1 MNINKKTLAIFPI
14 ILYIIANMLFYSVI
28 FNDYVNRKVF
38 FITGFLL
45 LCEIIFW
52 IVIFYFVN
60 SVKSIQQWEKY
71 LIEGIFLAGIAATG
85 IGRILLNS
93 SPYVND
99 LLNSSTTL
107 IYLFGSGRVLML
119 FCGFLLFGYVYKPVN
134 WLIRLV
140 AFLNIFIAFLI
151 WLDFDNTISSSIR
164 IVMGLI
170 AIMYVS
176 LFKEIE
182 TKEVKMEVKNEKKII
197 NSSFSNISIIC
208 GGKLRKEKRNGY
220 R

>member
-1 MNINKKTLAIFPI
+1 MNINKKLLAIFLI
-14 ILYIIANMLFYSVI
+14 ILYIIANMMFYSVI

-38 FITGFLL
+38 FITGFLF

-52 IVIFYFVN
+52 IVVFYFVN
-60 SVKSIQQWEKY
+60 KVKNIQQWEKY
-71 LIEGIFLAGIAATG
+71 MIEGIFLAGVTATG

-99 LLNSSTTL
+99 LLNSSTPL

-140 AFLNIFIAFLI
+140 AILNILVAILI
-151 WLDFDNTISSSIR
+151 WVDFDNTLSSSVR
-164 IVMGLI
+164 IIMGLI
-170 AIMYVS
+170 AIIYIS
-176 LFKEIE
+176 LFKENE
-182 TKEVKMEVKNEKKII
+182 MKEVKMEVKNEKKAD
-197 NSSFSNISIIC
+197 
-208 GGKLRKEKRNGY
+208 
-220 R
+220 